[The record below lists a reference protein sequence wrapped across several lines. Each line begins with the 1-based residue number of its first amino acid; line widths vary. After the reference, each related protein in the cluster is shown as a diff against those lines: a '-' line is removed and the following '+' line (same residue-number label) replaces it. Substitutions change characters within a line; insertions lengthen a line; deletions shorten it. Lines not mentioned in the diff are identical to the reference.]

1 MRILITGGAGFQGSH
16 LAERWSGSGHGVTI
30 LNTYSEEAA
39 RNIRAVSADSEVVWG
54 SVTDNEIV
62 EKTVRGHDVV
72 VHLAA
77 RVNVDES
84 LAEPRAFA
92 DVNLD
97 GTINVLEAARRWG
110 SRVVFGSSCEVYGAS
125 DGLPVPETA
134 PLRPYS
140 PYSASKAAAD
150 RMCYAY
156 HMSYGLDV
164 TIVRPS
170 NVYGERQKS
179 GRGGAVIPIFS
190 SLAAAGK
197 PLTVFGTGAQTRE
210 YIHVSDLVA
219 AYDMIVGRGDLA
231 GATVKRRHR
240 GHRVGPQHRRVHRG
254 AGGRRHIRAAGPPRR
269 GTAVLTRQHLGPQ
282 PRVRAAGQVLG
293 RPRPL
298 PRLLA
303 ASADLDRHANLGT
316 TVAGP
321 VDIKEGEEL
330 LMHLED
336 AVHDSTKAEDAALAR
351 AIAEGL
357 ETESV
362 SRKSVMEA
370 LQGDRDEA

>member
-16 LAERWSGSGHGVTI
+16 LAERWSGADHDVTI

-92 DVNLD
+92 DVNLG
-97 GTINVLEAARRWG
+97 GTINVLEAARRSG
-110 SRVVFGSSCEVYGAS
+110 SRVVFASSCEVYGAS
-125 DGLPVPETA
+125 DGLPVSETA

-140 PYSASKAAAD
+140 PYSASKAAGD
-150 RMCYAY
+150 RMCHAY

-190 SLAAAGK
+190 SLAAAGR
-197 PLTVFGTGAQTRE
+197 PLTLFGTGAQTRE
-210 YIHVSDLVA
+210 YIHVTDLVA
-219 AYDMIVGRGDLA
+219 AYDAIIGRDDLA
-231 GATVKRRHR
+231 GATVN
-240 GHRVGPQHRRVHRG
+240 VGTG
-254 AGGRRHIRAAGPPRR
+254 
-269 GTAVLTRQHLGPQ
+269 
-282 PRVRAAGQVLG
+282 
-293 RPRPL
+293 
-298 PRLLA
+298 
-303 ASADLDRHANLGT
+303 
-316 TVAGP
+316 
-321 VDIKEGEEL
+321 DI
-330 LMHLED
+330 
-336 AVHDSTKAEDAALAR
+336 VSIR
-351 AIAEGL
+351 AIAEFIAERAGVEIAEQPARPGEVPRFSLDSTLARSLGFAPRVKFWDGL
-357 ETESV
+357 GRYLDTW
-362 SRKSVMEA
+362 
-370 LQGDRDEA
+370 LQGST

>member
-164 TIVRPS
+164 TILRPS

-231 GATVKRRHR
+231 GATVN
-240 GHRVGPQHRRVHRG
+240 VGTGDIVSVRSIAEFIAERAGVDISEEPARPGEVPQFSLDSTLVG
-254 AGGRRHIRAAGPPRR
+254 S
-269 GTAVLTRQHLGPQ
+269 LGFA
-282 PRVRAAGQVLG
+282 PRVKFWDGLG
-293 RPRPL
+293 RY
-298 PRLLA
+298 
-303 ASADLDRHANLGT
+303 LDSWLRG
-316 TVAGP
+316 
-321 VDIKEGEEL
+321 
-330 LMHLED
+330 
-336 AVHDSTKAEDAALAR
+336 ST
-351 AIAEGL
+351 
-357 ETESV
+357 
-362 SRKSVMEA
+362 
-370 LQGDRDEA
+370 

>member
-16 LAERWSGSGHGVTI
+16 LAERWSDSGHRITI

-39 RNIRAVSADSEVVWG
+39 RNVRTVSADAEVVWG

-92 DVNLD
+92 DVNLG
-97 GTINVLEAARRWG
+97 GTINVLEAARRSG
-110 SRVVFGSSCEVYGAS
+110 SRVVFASSCEVYGAS

-140 PYSASKAAAD
+140 PYSASKAAGD
-150 RMCYAY
+150 RMCHAY

-179 GRGGAVIPIFS
+179 GRGGAVIPIFA

-219 AYDMIVGRGDLA
+219 AYDAIMGRDDLA
-231 GATVKRRHR
+231 GATVN
-240 GHRVGPQHRRVHRG
+240 VGTG
-254 AGGRRHIRAAGPPRR
+254 
-269 GTAVLTRQHLGPQ
+269 
-282 PRVRAAGQVLG
+282 
-293 RPRPL
+293 
-298 PRLLA
+298 
-303 ASADLDRHANLGT
+303 
-316 TVAGP
+316 
-321 VDIKEGEEL
+321 DI
-330 LMHLED
+330 
-336 AVHDSTKAEDAALAR
+336 VSVR
-351 AIAEGL
+351 AIAEFIAERAGVEIAEQPARPGEVPRFSLDSSLARSLGFAPRVEFWDGL
-357 ETESV
+357 GRYLDTW
-362 SRKSVMEA
+362 
-370 LQGDRDEA
+370 LQRPT